1 MIDWLIDNEK
11 DIDKSREIDEILINT
26 LIDGFNYKFNYS
38 Q

>member
-1 MIDWLIDNEK
+1 MIDWLIYNEK